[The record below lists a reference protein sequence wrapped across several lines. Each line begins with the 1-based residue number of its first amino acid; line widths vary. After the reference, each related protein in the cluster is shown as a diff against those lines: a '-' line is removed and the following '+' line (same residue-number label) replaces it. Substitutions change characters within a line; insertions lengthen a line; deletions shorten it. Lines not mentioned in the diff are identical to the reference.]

1 MKIDTG
7 KRIVLAIF
15 TAATPL
21 LGCASLS
28 QIGYVP
34 EVAVFTANYTDKY
47 VYYSLDDADDRPL
60 NIGGSA
66 HPFKNGGT
74 GGTDCCRSMPDAGQ
88 KITVRW
94 QEGTKDINADQ
105 TPLLHKTVIVRGS
118 SPPSGDR
125 FNYMIVRFFSGQQVE
140 VEILSDPN
148 GPRATRNPRR
158 DQIFYGQRV
167 MRKIGE

>member
-1 MKIDTG
+1 MKIHIG
-7 KRIVLAIF
+7 NRIALAIF

-34 EVAVFTANYTDKY
+34 EVAVVTANYTDKY
-47 VYYSLDDADDRPL
+47 VYYSLADGDDRPL

-66 HPFKNGGT
+66 HPFANGGT
-74 GGTDCCRSMPDAGQ
+74 GGTDCCRAMPNAGQ

-94 QEGTKDINADQ
+94 QEGTKDINADK
-105 TPLLHKTVIVRGS
+105 TPLLHKTVTVRGS
-118 SPPSGDR
+118 SPRSGDR

-140 VEILSDPN
+140 VEILSEPN
-148 GPRATRNPRR
+148 GPRATRDPRL
-158 DQIFYGQRV
+158 DKIFYGQRV
-167 MRKIGE
+167 MRQIGD